1 MEQILVTV
9 DNNQPLQNIRKAIN
23 MLRGVVSTTVMKEP
37 ILTKTQKQQ
46 AYVKESLTRALQ
58 EVKLAKLEGRKL
70 QSIDDFLKELD
81 EED

>member
-1 MEQILVTV
+1 
-9 DNNQPLQNIRKAIN
+9 

-81 EED
+81 EEEEL